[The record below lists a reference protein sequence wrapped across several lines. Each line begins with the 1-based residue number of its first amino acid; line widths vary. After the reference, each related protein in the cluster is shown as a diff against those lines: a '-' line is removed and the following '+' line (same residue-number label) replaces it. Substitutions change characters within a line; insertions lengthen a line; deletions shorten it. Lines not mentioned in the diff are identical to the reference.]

1 MSAEDEQ
8 IFQSSNKSWI
18 CDKIFDVGDNKIRD
32 YCHVIGKY
40 KGSAHWSCNINLG
53 LSKKVTLIFQ
63 NLRGCDSN
71 LIIMERGKFYVK
83 VSAIPNGL
91 ETCMAFII
99 NNNFFSI
106 DSMQFLNSSLV
117 ALVTHLSETDFKFL
131 SQEFSGALLE
141 LVKQKVVHPNEYMDR
156 FK

>member
-71 LIIMERGKFYVK
+71 LIIIERGKFYVK
-83 VSAIPNGL
+83 ISAIPNGL

-106 DSMQFLNSSLV
+106 DSMQFLNLV
-117 ALVTHLSETDFKFL
+117 
-131 SQEFSGALLE
+131 
-141 LVKQKVVHPNEYMDR
+141 
-156 FK
+156 